1 MSRVAN
7 VVSEEGGSADRIRPL
22 RRSNTSSLQDDNLW
36 KKAVKLLNED
46 EQQQIEFSQA
56 DKLSALGDI
65 LKVVKQKHAAS
76 VQKQRQLRIGRK
88 QPINLHDAFSR
99 IAISID
105 KFKQVGDTLVQYDPT
120 HAALPWAAV
129 RFVLM
134 AVVSENQIYSSTVE
148 GIELVSRLITQY
160 ATVETLYLK
169 GSSEI
174 ETLLSKALVRLYA
187 SILVFL
193 ARAKKFFSRRTA
205 GKHFIKASIII
216 AAVNLRLG

>member
-1 MSRVAN
+1 MKVRLCHH
-7 VVSEEGGSADRIRPL
+7 RILICLCRGF
-22 RRSNTSSLQDDNLW
+22 Q
-36 KKAVKLLNED
+36 
-46 EQQQIEFSQA
+46 
-56 DKLSALGDI
+56 
-65 LKVVKQKHAAS
+65 
-76 VQKQRQLRIGRK
+76 
-88 QPINLHDAFSR
+88 
-99 IAISID
+99 
-105 KFKQVGDTLVQYDPT
+105 
-120 HAALPWAAV
+120 
-129 RFVLM
+129 

-174 ETLLSKALVRLYA
+174 ETQLTKALVRLYA

-205 GKHFIKASIII
+205 GKHFIRSRIII